1 MASRLRRARRGL
13 FGALAIVGAA
23 LLAGCA
29 GGAPAATDTAAPT
42 DAAAAPSADKLSGEL
57 TVFAA
62 ASLNQVFDEIAADFM
77 AEHPETSITFNY
89 GGSSGLVT
97 QMQDG
102 APVDVLA
109 TANESTMK
117 NAIEASLMGAEQLI
131 FATNVL
137 TIVVEPG
144 NPKNIT
150 GLSDLTRDD
159 VSLVVCA
166 EQVPC
171 GSATNKLEETT
182 GITLSP
188 VSEEN
193 AVTDVLGKITTGQA
207 DAGIVY
213 VTDARGAGDQV
224 AEVAIPQAAEIVNNY
239 PIGVTAS
246 TTNPEL
252 AQAFVD
258 YVLAASAQQK
268 LQAAGFGAP

>member
-13 FGALAIVGAA
+13 IGALAIAGAA

-29 GGAPAATDTAAPT
+29 GGAPAATDTAAPA
-42 DAAAAPSADKLSGEL
+42 DAAAAPSADTLSGEL

-117 NAIEASLMGAEQLI
+117 NAIEASLMSAEQPI

-137 TIVVEPG
+137 TVVVEPG

-159 VSLVVCA
+159 VALVVCA

-171 GSATNKLEETT
+171 GAATNKLEETT

-224 AEVAIPQAAEIVNNY
+224 AEVVIPEAADIVNNY